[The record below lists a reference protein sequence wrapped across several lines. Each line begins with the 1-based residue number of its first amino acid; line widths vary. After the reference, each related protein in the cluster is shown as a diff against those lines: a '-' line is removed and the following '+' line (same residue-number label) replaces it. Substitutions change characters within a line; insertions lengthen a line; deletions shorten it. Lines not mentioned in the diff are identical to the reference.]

1 MCVHAPQFATLAR
14 TRFDGDRI
22 MDVEQRLAAVAAAI
36 AEPARARMLCALM
49 DRRARTATELCA
61 TTELAASTVS
71 AHLSRLV
78 EQQLLACLPQGRHR
92 YYALASDEVGRALE
106 SLLVVAGKPMAAP
119 QPRTP
124 ERLRLARTCYDHL
137 AGTLAVRLHERLLK
151 QRWLQPDGE
160 RDYRLMPAGERGLAG
175 WGVELD
181 GVRAQRRRFACAC
194 LDWSERQ
201 AHLGGALGAALLQAA
216 LKRRWLTQ
224 DLEGRGV
231 RPTPKGE
238 REWLAPLGVQA

>member
-1 MCVHAPQFATLAR
+1 
-14 TRFDGDRI
+14 

-61 TTELAASTVS
+61 TTELAASTIS
-71 AHLSRLV
+71 SHLARLV
-78 EQQLLACLPQGRHR
+78 EQQLIVCLPQGRHR
-92 YYALASDEVGRALE
+92 YYALASEDVGEALE
-106 SLLVVAGKPMAAP
+106 SLLVIAGRPDAAP
-119 QPRTP
+119 NTRTP
-124 ERLRLARTCYDHL
+124 ERLRAARTCYDHL

-151 QRWLQPDGE
+151 SRWLQPEGE
-160 RDYRLMPAGERGLAG
+160 RDYRVLPAGERVLGE
-175 WGVELD
+175 WGVDLD
-181 GVRAQRRRFACAC
+181 AVRAKRRRFACSC

-201 AHLGGALGAALLQAA
+201 KHLGGALGAAVLQAA
-216 LKRRWLTQ
+216 LHKRWLSQ

-238 REWLAPLGVQA
+238 REWLAPLGIETAA